1 MVSRRS
7 FVAGALALLSVPL
20 AAQEK
25 GAPRVV
31 RVGVLDPLP
40 LAANGANLDQ
50 LRKGLREAGYTEG
63 KNLALE
69 YRASES
75 RGSRYREFAAEL
87 TRMPVDVLVARGT
100 VAALHAKQASETVPI
115 VALAVTDPVDTGLV
129 ASLERP
135 GGNVT
140 GIAVHIKDVAAR
152 RLDVLRALAP
162 KARRIGALINMGNPA
177 FALEWK
183 LMEAAARGFKLDVEL
198 LDVRRPRQIPA
209 AFEAALARR
218 TEALVVRLGALD
230 PAQRQS
236 IIELAAR
243 HRLPAV
249 YAARSYVDAGGLV
262 SYGLDFGQLFY
273 RAAYFVDKV
282 LKGAKPGEVAM
293 EQPSKFELIINRKT
307 LRALD
312 LVIPPDLLLRSNAIV

>member
-7 FVAGALALLSVPL
+7 FVAGALALLSAPL

-25 GAPRVV
+25 GAPRVI

-40 LAANGANLDQ
+40 LPANGANLEQ
-50 LRKGLREAGYTEG
+50 LRKGLREAGYAEG

-69 YRASES
+69 YRASEG

-87 TRMPVDVLVARGT
+87 ARLPVDILVARGT
-100 VAALHAKQASETVPI
+100 VATLHAKTASDAIPI
-115 VALAVTDPVDTGLV
+115 IAIALTDPVDTGLV

-135 GGNVT
+135 GGNIT
-140 GIAVHIKDVAAR
+140 GIAVLIRDVEAR

-162 KARRIGALINMGNPA
+162 KTKRVAALMNMGNPA
-177 FALEWK
+177 FAIEWK
-183 LMEAAARGFKLDVEL
+183 FIEAAARGFKLEAEL

-209 AFEAALARR
+209 AFEAAVAHRA
-218 TEALVVRLGALD
+218 EALMVQLGALD
-230 PAQRQS
+230 PADRQTV
-236 IIELAAR
+236 IELAAK
-243 HRLPAV
+243 HRLPAI

-262 SYGLDFGQLFY
+262 SYGVDFGQLFY

-282 LKGAKPGEVAM
+282 LKGAKPGELAM

>member
-7 FVAGALALLSVPL
+7 FVAGALALLSAPL

-40 LAANGANLDQ
+40 LPANGPNLEQ
-50 LRKGLREAGYTEG
+50 LRKGLREAGYAEG

-69 YRASES
+69 YRASEG

-87 TRMPVDVLVARGT
+87 ARLPVDILVTRGT
-100 VAALHAKQASETVPI
+100 VAALHAKTASDSIPI
-115 VALAVTDPVDTGLV
+115 VAIALTDPVDTGLV

-135 GGNVT
+135 GGNIT
-140 GIAVHIKDVAAR
+140 GIAVLIRDVESR

-162 KARRIGALINMGNPA
+162 KTKRIAALMNMGNPA
-177 FALEWK
+177 FAIEWK
-183 LMEAAARGFKLDVEL
+183 FIEAAARGFKLEAEL

-209 AFEAALARR
+209 AFEAAVSHRA
-218 TEALVVRLGALD
+218 EALMVQLGALD
-230 PAQRQS
+230 AAHRQTV
-236 IIELAAR
+236 IELAAK
-243 HRLPAV
+243 HRLPAI

-262 SYGLDFGQLFY
+262 SYGVDFGQLFY

>member
-7 FVAGALALLSVPL
+7 FVAGALAHLSAPL

-40 LAANGANLDQ
+40 LPANGANLEQ
-50 LRKGLREAGYTEG
+50 LRKGLREAGYAEG

-69 YRASES
+69 YRASEG

-87 TRMPVDVLVARGT
+87 ARLPVDILVARGT
-100 VAALHAKQASETVPI
+100 VAALHAKKASEAIPI
-115 VALAVTDPVDTGLV
+115 IAIALTDPVDTGLV

-135 GGNVT
+135 GGNLT
-140 GIAVHIKDVAAR
+140 GIAVLIRDVESR

-162 KARRIGALINMGNPA
+162 KTKRIAALMNMGNPA
-177 FALEWK
+177 FAIEWK
-183 LMEAAARGFKLDVEL
+183 FIEAAARGFKLEAEL

-209 AFEAALARR
+209 AFEAAVAHRA
-218 TEALVVRLGALD
+218 EALVVQLGALE
-230 PAQRQS
+230 PAERQTVVD
-236 IIELAAR
+236 LAAK
-243 HRLPAV
+243 HRLPAI
-249 YAARSYVDAGGLV
+249 YTARAYVDLGGLV
-262 SYGLDFGQLFY
+262 SYGVDFGQLFY

-282 LKGAKPGEVAM
+282 LKGAKPGELAM